1 MDLAINKDTG
11 DLLLN
16 ELDLKLTQG
25 TDSVEQRLRQ
35 NLKAYQGDWF
45 LDESNG
51 LPYYKDILVKN
62 PDIPNIESIFKVSIV
77 ETEGVDELLEFNSS
91 FNAATRQF
99 SISFKVRSGEDFIS
113 INESLF

>member
-1 MDLAINKDTG
+1 MDLAIDKDTG
-11 DLLLN
+11 DLLIR
-16 ELDLKLTQG
+16 ELDMRLTQG

-62 PDIPNIESIFKVSIV
+62 PDISNIESIFKVAIA
-77 ETEGVDELLEFNSS
+77 ETEGVDELLAFDSS
-91 FNAATRQF
+91 FDSSIRQF
-99 SISFKVRSGEDFIS
+99 SISFKVRSGEDVIS
-113 INESLF
+113 LDESLF